1 MKIEMKIRSVKLML
15 FVFSILTVSFFPGC
29 QKVINVDLNEAA
41 PLIVIEGLIT
51 DMPGPYIVKISKSGS
66 YFNQPVLPTIS
77 DAEVTIT
84 DDLGKVDTLKE
95 TSPGIYLTS
104 KTKGFPGRTYT
115 LKVISEDKEYSGS
128 STMYSHVGIDS
139 LSLKKIQSPHYGF
152 GGDTKVEMNVEI
164 NCFFR
169 DPAEKNYYR
178 IKVFA
183 NDTTGAEYYRLYDD
197 QYSNGQAIGLRV
209 ERTTQAGNYRIELI
223 SLDKATFGYYRT
235 LEDLLYTNPFFGSTP
250 ANPETNLN
258 NGALGYFGA
267 CAVSVKSIIIS
278 DSLIRSLK

>member
-1 MKIEMKIRSVKLML
+1 MIKIKIGPVNLTL
-15 FVFSILTVSFFPGC
+15 LVFSILIVSSFPAC

-66 YFNQPVLPTIS
+66 YFNQPVLPLVS
-77 DAEVTIT
+77 DAVATIA
-84 DDLGKVDTLKE
+84 DDLGNVDTLKE

-115 LKVISEDKEYSGS
+115 LKVISEDKEYIGS

-139 LSLKKIQSPHYGF
+139 LVLKKTEAPYYGF
-152 GGDTKVEMNVEI
+152 GGDKKVEMNVEI
-164 NCFFR
+164 NCYFT
-169 DPAEKNYYR
+169 DPVEKNFYR
-178 IKVFA
+178 IKVFS
-183 NDTTGAEYYRLYDD
+183 NDTTKVEDYRLYDD
-197 QYSNGQAIGLRV
+197 QYTNGQAVGLRV
-209 ERTTQAGNYRIELI
+209 ERTTKAGNYRIELI

-235 LEDLLYTNPFFGSTP
+235 LEDLLFTNPFFGSTP
-250 ANPETNLN
+250 ANPNTNFN

-267 CAVSVKSIIIS
+267 CAVSVKSIVIS
-278 DSLIRSLK
+278 DSLIRGLK